1 MRTTFK
7 GKNTD
12 LTPALRAYIES
23 KLVRPTEKLVSKSDA
38 KENLLLEIE
47 VSRTTKHHRKGMVW
61 WAEANLKIGKRL
73 IRAEQSG
80 EDPREVIDLVEEELK
95 REIIAYKGKSQTK
108 EIRGARKLKRMMRR
122 PL

>member
-12 LTPALRAYIES
+12 LTPSLRAYIES

-47 VSRTTKHHRKGMVW
+47 VGRTTKHHRKGMVW

-73 IRAEQSG
+73 LRAEQSG

-95 REIIAYKGKSQTK
+95 REIVTYKGKSQTK
-108 EIRGARKLKRMMRR
+108 EIRGARKLKRLMRR

>member
-1 MRTTFK
+1 MRTIFK
-7 GKNTD
+7 GKNTE
-12 LTPALRAYIES
+12 LTLALRTYIES
-23 KLVRPTEKLVSKSDA
+23 KLVKPTEKLISKNDA

-47 VSRTTKHHRKGMVW
+47 ISRTTKHHRKGMVW

-95 REIIAYKGKSQTK
+95 REIVAYKGKSQTK
-108 EIRGARKLKRMMRR
+108 EIRGARKLKRLMRR